1 MEEDEILETVENFLD
16 GQRLYDTKTG
26 ETIKP
31 YSYSGGQRFVWGNE
45 YVAIQGLLDLYCKE
59 KKKNKKIENKLKYD
73 INKLNEKIKEK
84 ASLYGERYN
93 KTRLKGIRTKCK
105 EILRFMEEI

>member
-1 MEEDEILETVENFLD
+1 MEEDEILETVEKFLD

-31 YSYSGGQRFVWGNE
+31 YSYSGSQRFVWGNE

-59 KKKNKKIENKLKYD
+59 KARADKLEKDYSKALTKIDELEVE
-73 INKLNEKIKEK
+73 INECV
-84 ASLYGERYN
+84 YGED
-93 KTRLKGIRTKCK
+93 L
-105 EILRFMEEI
+105 